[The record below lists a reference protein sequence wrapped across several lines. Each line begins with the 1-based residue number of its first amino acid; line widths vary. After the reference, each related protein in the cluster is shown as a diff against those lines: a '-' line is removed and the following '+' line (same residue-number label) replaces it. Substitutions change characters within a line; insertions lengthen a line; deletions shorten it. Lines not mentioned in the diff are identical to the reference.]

1 VEEQKKTTS
10 LWKQLAPMLHL
21 WPAALTLILMMA
33 TLPLTRPVLSALPEK
48 LPVPASA
55 EEEPAT
61 EPELEEEQLAAVLE
75 ANYEDGVY
83 TGSAQGY
90 GGLITVQV
98 TVEGGQIVSV
108 EILSA
113 DGETTS
119 FFNRAM
125 GVVELVLTQQTWEVD
140 TISGATYSSRGIL
153 GAIQTALTGEQ
164 VENEEPEKEEPVTAL
179 VEDTYEAPQ
188 NGYQDGTYT
197 GTATGFGGDIT
208 VEVVIANGKIASI
221 RTISA
226 AGETKSYWN
235 KATAVI
241 DRVVAANSPN
251 VDTVSGATYSST
263 GILNAVKR
271 ALAQAAVGETEDLT
285 VEELPTEKETPPEAS
300 EQPPE
305 QPEESPEP
313 SEPEEDVTD
322 PAVPGETES
331 VVYQDGVYTASVL
344 CTDDEV
350 FSYQLHVT
358 ITVLEGK
365 ITGVAV
371 EKGED
376 TSDDPESNDTF
387 LTYAIEGR
395 TRRNVWY
402 EGVVSQIT
410 QKQSAQEIDVVS
422 GATYSSRA
430 IAEAAQQAL
439 DSIQEEETE

>member
-1 VEEQKKTTS
+1 
-10 LWKQLAPMLHL
+10 MLHL
-21 WPAALTLILMMA
+21 WPAALTLALIMA
-33 TLPLTRPVLSALPEK
+33 TLPMTRPVLAALPER
-48 LPVPASA
+48 LTVTASA
-55 EEEPAT
+55 EESAE
-61 EPELEEEQLAAVLE
+61 EPEPEEPEEEQLAAVLD
-75 ANYEDGVY
+75 ANYEDGIY

-119 FFNRAM
+119 FFNRAV
-125 GVVELVLTQQTWEVD
+125 GVIDSVLTRQTWEVD

-153 GAIQTALTGEQ
+153 GAIENALTGET
-164 VENEEPEKEEPVTAL
+164 VEIEAPKKEEPVTEL
-179 VEDTYEAPQ
+179 VQDTYEAPQ

-208 VEVVIANGKIASI
+208 VEVVIENGKISAI
-221 RTISA
+221 RVISA
-226 AGETKSYWN
+226 SGETKSYWN
-235 KATAVI
+235 KAIAVI
-241 DRVVAANSPN
+241 DQAVSANSPN

-271 ALAQAAVGETEDLT
+271 ALAQAAVGEVEDLT
-285 VEELPTEKETPPEAS
+285 VVELPAEEEGEVT
-300 EQPPE
+300 EQPSAP
-305 QPEESPEP
+305 PEESPEP
-313 SEPEEDVTD
+313 STPEDDPEESTT
-322 PAVPGETES
+322 PEES
-331 VVYQDGVYTASVL
+331 VSYPDGSYTGSAL
-344 CTDDEV
+344 CTDEDV

-365 ITGVAV
+365 ITQVTV

-387 LTYAIEGR
+387 LSYAVDGR
-395 TRRNVWY
+395 SRKNVWY
-402 EGVVSQIT
+402 PGVVSQIME
-410 QKQSAQEIDVVS
+410 KQSAQGIDVVS
-422 GATYSSRA
+422 GATYSSKA

-439 DSIQEEETE
+439 MSMEERTE

>member
-1 VEEQKKTTS
+1 
-10 LWKQLAPMLHL
+10 
-21 WPAALTLILMMA
+21 
-33 TLPLTRPVLSALPEK
+33 
-48 LPVPASA
+48 
-55 EEEPAT
+55 
-61 EPELEEEQLAAVLE
+61 
-75 ANYEDGVY
+75 
-83 TGSAQGY
+83 
-90 GGLITVQV
+90 
-98 TVEGGQIVSV
+98 
-108 EILSA
+108 
-113 DGETTS
+113 
-119 FFNRAM
+119 
-125 GVVELVLTQQTWEVD
+125 
-140 TISGATYSSRGIL
+140 L

-241 DRVVAANSPN
+241 DRVVAANSPNVDTVSGATYSSTGILNAVKRALAQAAVGETEDLTVEELPTEEETPPDASEQPSEGQIPIETPKNGYQDGTYTGTATGFGGDITVEVVIANGKIASIRTISAAGETKSYWNKATAVIDRAVAANSPN